1 MGLSMGQWSVAGT
14 VPVFP
19 VPPVAASVT
28 FYQSGTVPVWLGMST
43 ATSTTNG
50 MSVSTTPVTFRLA
63 PGSGGTQ
70 LYATSGASATTAAI
84 FYMIATDG

>member
-19 VPPVAASVT
+19 IPPAAASVT
-28 FYQSGTVPVWLGMST
+28 LYQSGTTAVWMGTGT
-43 ATSTTNG
+43 ALTTTNG

-63 PGSGGTQ
+63 PGSAGAQ
-70 LYATSGASATTAAI
+70 LYATTGSSATTAAVSYVI
-84 FYMIATDG
+84 VTDG